1 MSNLRE
7 KAQLEP
13 GRYTPVWNNP
23 IGLIPLTLVFGGMS
37 GFALYLTMNHSD
49 GLTLSTAIVGLMC
62 SMGILYSLLFL
73 KGYFTFSYDIYL
85 QEERIRSFSMLRQ
98 VFKGLPEWNLRYA
111 DIDRIVVHS
120 NFGAWMVELTPRE
133 GSDGTK
139 LYISSG
145 IIDFGDFVEQVLDRA
160 TNCREVKNVPM
171 LKKFIDRQDI
181 WEKEPDWTIINRA
194 IRRAEENAA
203 KA

>member
-1 MSNLRE
+1 MTMSNLRE
-7 KAQLEP
+7 KSQLEP

-23 IGLIPLTLVFGGMS
+23 IGLIPLTLLVAVGSLLLLIPIHASYADGKWIGYIICGGLFTYM
-37 GFALYLTMNHSD
+37 M
-49 GLTLSTAIVGLMC
+49 
-62 SMGILYSLLFL
+62 LFL
-73 KGYFTFSYDIYL
+73 KGYFTFSYDLYL
-85 QEERIRSFSMLRQ
+85 QDERIRSFSMLRQ
-98 VFKGLPEWNLRYA
+98 VFKSLPEWNLRYE
-111 DIDRIVVHS
+111 DIDRIVAHS

-139 LYISSG
+139 LYVSSG

-171 LKKFIDRQDI
+171 LKKFIDRSDI